1 MMRPWRL
8 LQRFRRYQRQALWIV
23 PFSAIILELIVYR
36 LLHAL
41 DGWLGWQ
48 LQRFSAAG
56 AQALLETIV
65 TMTLSFVVFTFGSL
79 LVAIQVAGGQLTPRV
94 IATTL
99 LRDNVVRYTVGLF
112 VFTLLFAISAL
123 NRIEGTGDQL
133 VLLVAGVLALLS
145 IAAFLYLID
154 YAARLLRPIGILS
167 RVGESGLAVIEAVY
181 PEPIQGPSLPHGT
194 PQPAG
199 MPSRIVF
206 HTGRSEVILSVNIAM
221 ILAES
226 QKANAVIQLIP
237 VVGDFVGKDEPLFAL
252 YGDASGIDEDT
263 LASAVDFGV
272 ERTLEQDPTFAFRI
286 ILDIALKAL
295 SPAINDP
302 TTAVLAIDQLHRLLR
317 SVGKRNLR
325 TDGIT
330 DDSGKLRVILRTP
343 NWEDFVNL
351 ACTELRRY
359 GADSIQIV
367 RRLRAMI
374 ENLIRTLPEDRHAAL
389 QAQLALLDQA
399 IKAIYVL
406 PAELVLAQT
415 TDSQGLGG
423 APIEISSKLDRP
435 A

>member
-1 MMRPWRL
+1 MMRLWHL
-8 LQRFRRYQRQALWIV
+8 LQRYKRYRRQALWIV
-23 PFSAIILELIVYR
+23 PFSAIILELVFYH
-36 LLHAL
+36 LLNAL
-41 DGWLGWQ
+41 DDRLGWQ

-56 AQALLETIV
+56 SQALLETIV
-65 TMTLSFVVFTFGSL
+65 TMNLSFVVFTFGSL
-79 LVAIQVAGGQLTPRV
+79 LIAIQVAGGQLTPRI

-123 NRIEGTGDQL
+123 NRIQGTGDQL
-133 VLLVAGVLALLS
+133 VLFVAALLGLLS
-145 IAAFLYLID
+145 MAAFLYLID
-154 YAARLLRPIGILS
+154 YAARLLRPVSILS
-167 RVGESGLAVIEAVY
+167 RVGEGGLAVIEAVY
-181 PEPIQGPSLPHGT
+181 PQPIQGPSLPHVT
-194 PQPAG
+194 PQTAG
-199 MPSRIVF
+199 MPSRIVY
-206 HTGRSEVILSVNIAM
+206 HTGRSEVILSVNIEM
-221 ILAES
+221 LLEES

-252 YGDASGIDEDT
+252 YGNVSGIDENI
-263 LASAVDFGV
+263 LASSINFGI

-317 SVGKRNLR
+317 SVGKRDLR
-325 TDGIT
+325 TDNIA
-330 DDSGKLRVILRTP
+330 DKSGKLRVIFRTP

-359 GADSIQIV
+359 GADSIQVV

-374 ENLIRTLPEDRHAAL
+374 ENLILTLPEDRHAAL
-389 QAQLALLDQA
+389 QAQLALLDHA
-399 IKAIYVL
+399 IKGIYSL
-406 PAELVLAQT
+406 PEELALARA

-423 APIEISSKLDRP
+423 TPI
-435 A
+435 